1 MHVNRKFMNTNSI
14 SLQHSHEPSWCRDFE
29 GHPYT
34 FAEYMELSRSFHG
47 YAAPGLIIGGRMV
60 DMALEQLPGG
70 ILFDAISETAHCMPD
85 AIQLLTLCTTGNGWL
100 KIVNLDRFALILYNK
115 NTGEGVR
122 IFINSESLDTWPEI
136 KTWFYK
142 LKPKPE
148 QNTPL
153 LREQIRAAGSS
164 IFLTR
169 KVQIRP
175 PWLEHRELGTRV
187 NCPLCGESY
196 PQKHGSICRGCQ
208 GEAPYFVSDAAKQKK
223 PDATS
228 LLTSVPV
235 QEAEGKKITHDMTR
249 IVPGKFKGPIFK
261 RGHTIIAG
269 DVCRL
274 QQMGRMNLYLEKHP
288 LSEEEWVHEDRAA
301 ESFAKIMV
309 GPGIFYQKPPQEGK
323 ITFTASRDGLLV
335 IDRKRLEAFNLIPDV
350 ICSTRQSFSVVSKG
364 HQIGGTRAI
373 PLYLYR
379 DYLQKAL
386 TILGDKPLLQVLP
399 LKSARIGILITGTEI
414 VQGLIKD
421 KFEAIIRAK
430 VKKLGCCVI
439 CTLIVPDNRKTI
451 ADGILALINKEVE
464 LIVTTAGL
472 SVDPDDVT
480 RQGLVDA
487 GVEDIL
493 YGAPILPGAMSLL
506 ARRGQM
512 QVIGV
517 PACALYCKTTAFDL
531 LLPRLLAGLEITRRD
546 LAGMGHGT
554 FCLECKVCK
563 FPRCSF
569 GR

>member
-1 MHVNRKFMNTNSI
+1 MIINSI
-14 SLQHSHEPSWCRDFE
+14 SSQQPDKPSWCRDFE

-34 FAEYMELSRSFHG
+34 FTEYMELTRSFHG

-60 DMALEQLPGG
+60 DIALQQLPGG
-70 ILFDAISETAHCMPD
+70 ILFDAISETAHCLPD
-85 AIQLLTLCTTGNGWL
+85 AIQLLTLCTTGNGWI
-100 KIVNLDRFALILYNK
+100 KIVNLDRFALILYDK
-115 NTGEGVR
+115 NTGEGIRV
-122 IFINSESLDTWPEI
+122 FINSAALDAWPEI

-148 QNTPL
+148 QNTPM
-153 LREQIRAAGSS
+153 LREQIRAAGSR

-175 PWLEHRELGTRV
+175 PWMEHRELGTRV

-208 GEAPYFVSDAAKQKK
+208 GEAPYVLSDTANRKE
-223 PDATS
+223 PDVTS
-228 LLTSVPV
+228 LLTSVPIK
-235 QEAEGKKITHDMTR
+235 EAEGEKIAHDMTI
-249 IVPGKFKGPIFK
+249 IVPGNFKGPAFK
-261 RGHTIIAG
+261 RGQTIIAG

-301 ESFAKIMV
+301 ESFAELMA
-309 GPGIFYQKPPQEGK
+309 GPGIIYQKPPQEGK
-323 ITFTASRDGLLV
+323 ITFTAARDGLLI
-335 IDRKRLEAFNLIPDV
+335 IDRGRLEAFNLVPGV

-373 PLYLYR
+373 PLYISC
-379 DYLQKAL
+379 DYCQKAL
-386 TILGDKPLLQVLP
+386 TILGESPLLQVLS
-399 LKSARIGILITGTEI
+399 LKPARIGILITGTEI

-421 KFEAIIRAK
+421 KFETIIRAK

-439 CTLIVPDNRKTI
+439 CTLIVPDDRKTI
-451 ADGILALINKEVE
+451 ADGILTLINKGAE

-480 RQGLVDA
+480 RQGLTDA
-487 GVEDIL
+487 GVENIL

-506 ARRGQM
+506 ARRGPVK
-512 QVIGV
+512 VIGV
-517 PACALYCKTTAFDL
+517 PACALYYKTTAFDL
-531 LLPRLLAGLEITRRD
+531 LLPRVLAGMEITRLD
-546 LAGMGHGT
+546 LARMGHGA
-554 FCLECKVCK
+554 FCLGCKVCK
-563 FPRCSF
+563 FPRCTF
-569 GR
+569 GK

>member
-1 MHVNRKFMNTNSI
+1 MNI
-14 SLQHSHEPSWCRDFE
+14 KLIPLQHSDEPSWCRDSE

-34 FAEYMELSRSFHG
+34 FAEYMELSRSFHC

-60 DMALEQLPGG
+60 DMALQQLPGG
-70 ILFDAISETAHCMPD
+70 ILFDAISETAHCLPD
-85 AIQLLTLCTTGNGWL
+85 AIQLLTLCTTGNGWM
-100 KIVNLDRFALILYNK
+100 KIVNLDRFALILYDK

-122 IFINSESLDTWPEI
+122 VFINSAALDAWPEI

-142 LKPKPE
+142 LKAKPE

-153 LREQIRAAGSS
+153 LREEIQAAGSS

-169 KVQIRP
+169 KVQVRP
-175 PWLEHRELGTRV
+175 PWMEHRELGTRV

-196 PQKHGSICRGCQ
+196 PQKHGAICRGCQ
-208 GEAPYFVSDAAKQKK
+208 GEAPYVVSDTANRKEADAA
-223 PDATS
+223 S

-235 QEAEGKKITHDMTR
+235 KEAEGEKIAHDMTR
-249 IVPGKFKGPIFK
+249 IVPGKFKGPAFK
-261 RGHTIIAG
+261 RGQTIIAG

-288 LSEEEWVHEDRAA
+288 LSGEDWIHEDRAA
-301 ESFAKIMV
+301 ESFAELMA
-309 GPGIFYQKPPQEGK
+309 GPGIVYQKPPQEGK
-323 ITFTASRDGLLV
+323 ITFVASRDGLLV
-335 IDRKRLEAFNLIPDV
+335 IDQERLEAFNMIPDV

-373 PLYLYR
+373 PLYLCKDYR
-379 DYLQKAL
+379 QKAL
-386 TILGDKPLLQVLP
+386 TILGNRPLLQVLP
-399 LKSARIGILITGTEI
+399 LKPAKIGILVTGTEI

-421 KFEAIIRAK
+421 KFETIIRAK

-439 CTLIVPDNRKTI
+439 CTLIVPDDRKAI
-451 ADGILALINKEVE
+451 ADGIMTLINKGVD

-480 RQGLVDA
+480 RQGLMDA
-487 GVEDIL
+487 GVENIL

-506 ARRGQM
+506 ARRDQV

-517 PACALYCKTTAFDL
+517 PACALYYKTTAFDL

-546 LAGMGHGT
+546 LAVMGHGA
-554 FCLECKVCK
+554 FCLGCKVCK
-563 FPRCSF
+563 YPRCPF